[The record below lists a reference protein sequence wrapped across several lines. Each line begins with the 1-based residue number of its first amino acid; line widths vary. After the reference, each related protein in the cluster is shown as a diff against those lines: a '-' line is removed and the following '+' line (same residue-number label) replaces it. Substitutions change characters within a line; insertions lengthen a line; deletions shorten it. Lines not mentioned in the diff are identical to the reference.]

1 MSWQLFLHSTWEVH
15 NPPVPSGCQWVRWAR
30 SSAAPWTGLAGCTGR
45 IWHQTS
51 RAHPDTHACTCFRG
65 EIWNFKMIFQQ
76 SFWEN
81 LLSQLLVDFVC
92 LIHRIYH
99 HFCSKFVCLCWGMS
113 CTWNLMTLSLNSC
126 QVVTSLYLA
135 IWFGLGLSGEM
146 YFCPPGTHYIRGNK
160 V

>member
-15 NPPVPSGCQWVRWAR
+15 TPPEPSGCQWGRWAR

-51 RAHPDTHACTCFRG
+51 RAHQDTHACTCFRG
-65 EIWNFKMIFQQ
+65 EIWNFKMTFQQ

-99 HFCSKFVCLCWGMS
+99 HFCLKSVCLCCGMS
-113 CTWNLMTLSLNSC
+113 LHEICRHWVWTACKLWRHYM
-126 QVVTSLYLA
+126 QP
-135 IWFGLGLSGEM
+135 FGLALSGEM
-146 YFCPPGTHYIRGNK
+146 YFCPPGTHYIRGNT